1 VAEENLSVRTYL
13 EEVTPEK
20 RRRDAQTLLELMT
33 PVMGEKSAIVEQRDR
48 PRPVRSVQS
57 EQPEQDP
64 ARARPTGDFK
74 GNDQ

>member
-13 EEVTPEK
+13 EEVTPE
-20 RRRDAQTLLELMT
+20 RRRRRPDAARTDDS
-33 PVMGEKSAIVEQRDR
+33 GDGRKSAIVEQRDR

>member
-33 PVMGEKSAIVEQRDR
+33 RVTGRKVRDCG
-48 PRPVRSVQS
+48 
-57 EQPEQDP
+57 
-64 ARARPTGDFK
+64 AA
-74 GNDQ
+74 